1 LTLSISDESCAVDV
15 GTWRVVKIAGS
26 CDVNGDGTV
35 NRRDASNLLRFL
47 LGGEASLSGYAD
59 CHKDG
64 VLNFR
69 DVIAIIQ
76 SR

>member
-1 LTLSISDESCAVDV
+1 LTLSISDETCTVDV
-15 GTWRVVKIAGS
+15 GTWRVVEIAGS
-26 CDVNGDGTV
+26 CDVNGEGDGD
-35 NRRDASNLLRFL
+35 RRDASDLLRFL

-69 DVIAIIQ
+69 DVIAIVQI
-76 SR
+76 R